1 MRAAAGENPGGA
13 LGMREIPTKHEPQQ
27 VPSSPVQL
35 PRTLGMREIP
45 TKHEPQ
51 QVPFSPVQLP
61 RTSASAGRRL
71 KFTAIGIVVAL
82 FVVPLF
88 LHLSGA
94 WYYVAMFVSILITV
108 GVIQMFLRARKF
120 TVASAEE
127 VLSADPRPP
136 VIYMRSFK
144 DDAAAS
150 MPVMSGPPGWAL
162 LFPKE
167 LITEEE
173 LVARTLND
181 FGPMVTIGRPGEQLR
196 ELGAARMYVG
206 EQEWHERVAA
216 LMQSAKLVVLR
227 LGQTEGL
234 WWELEQAIGKMRPEQ
249 LLVFVPRI
257 ADKATREAIRRRAEA
272 VFPKP
277 LPEFAHSNSPW
288 GNVGSLR
295 GILCFDP
302 DWTAHYIDL
311 TRRIFTLKTL
321 PRFLGFGKPS
331 AKLKYALRPVFANH
345 GVAWTPPPVRKL
357 ATALVAIWCVAALAI
372 VGVILFAVIF
382 N

>member
-1 MRAAAGENPGGA
+1 
-13 LGMREIPTKHEPQQ
+13 MREIPTKHEPQQDPPLPVQPPSTLGMREAPTKHQPQQ

-35 PRTLGMREIP
+35 PRT
-45 TKHEPQ
+45 
-51 QVPFSPVQLP
+51 
-61 RTSASAGRRL
+61 SASTGRKL
-71 KFTAIGIVVAL
+71 KFTAVGIVVAL

-88 LHLSGA
+88 LHFSGA
-94 WYYVAMFVSILITV
+94 WLYLSMFISILITV

-206 EQEWHERVAA
+206 EQEWHEKVAA

-257 ADKATREAIRRRAEA
+257 ADKATREAIRRHAEA

-331 AKLKYALRPVFANH
+331 AKLKYALQPVFANH

-357 ATALVAIWCVAALAI
+357 ATTLVAIWCVAALAI

>member
-1 MRAAAGENPGGA
+1 
-13 LGMREIPTKHEPQQ
+13 MREVPTKHEPLYQ
-27 VPSSPVQL
+27 PP
-35 PRTLGMREIP
+35 P
-45 TKHEPQ
+45 
-51 QVPFSPVQLP
+51 PVQLP
-61 RTSASAGRRL
+61 RTSASTGRRL
-71 KFTAIGIVVAL
+71 KFTAIAIAVAL

-88 LHLSGA
+88 LHLRGA
-94 WYYVAMFVSILITV
+94 WLYLSMFVTILITV
-108 GVIQMFLRARKF
+108 GVMQMLLRARKF

-127 VLSADPRPP
+127 VLAADPRPP

-144 DDAAAS
+144 DDMWAS
-150 MPVMSGPPGWAL
+150 MPIMSGPPGWAL

-181 FGPMVTIGRPGEQLR
+181 FGPMVTIGKPGEQLR

-206 EQEWHERVAA
+206 EQEWHDKVAT
-216 LMQSAKLVVLR
+216 LMRSAKLVVLR

-249 LLVFVPRI
+249 LLIFVPRI
-257 ADKATREAIRRRAEA
+257 VDKATRETIRRRAEA
-272 VFPKP
+272 LFPKP
-277 LPEFAHSNSPW
+277 LPVFAHSNSPW

-295 GILCFDP
+295 GILYFDP

-331 AKLKYALRPVFANH
+331 AKLKYALRPVFASH
-345 GVAWTPPPVRKL
+345 GVAWTPPPVRKV
-357 ATALVAIWCVAALAI
+357 ATTLVGIWCAAALTI
-372 VGVILFAVIF
+372 VGIITFAVIF

>member
-1 MRAAAGENPGGA
+1 
-13 LGMREIPTKHEPQQ
+13 MREVPTKHEPQQ
-27 VPSSPVQL
+27 VPPA
-35 PRTLGMREIP
+35 
-45 TKHEPQ
+45 
-51 QVPFSPVQLP
+51 PVQLP
-61 RTSASAGRRL
+61 RTSASAGRRV

-94 WYYVAMFVSILITV
+94 WFYLSWFVSLLITV

-120 TVASAEE
+120 TAASAEE

-144 DDAAAS
+144 DDGWAS
-150 MPVMSGPPGWAL
+150 MPVMSGPPGWAV

-167 LITEEE
+167 LVTEEE
-173 LVARTLND
+173 LVARILND
-181 FGPMVTIGRPGEQLR
+181 FGPMVTIGKPGEALR

-206 EQEWHERVAA
+206 EQEWHDKVAA

-257 ADKATREAIRRRAEA
+257 VDKSTREAIRRRAEA
-272 VFPKP
+272 LFPKP
-277 LPEFAHSNSPW
+277 LPEFKHSDSSW

-295 GILCFDP
+295 GILYFDP

-331 AKLKYALRPVFANH
+331 AKLKYALQPVFANH
-345 GVAWTPPPVRKL
+345 GVPWTPPRVRKL
-357 ATALVAIWCVAALAI
+357 ATTLVGIWLAAALTI
-372 VGVILFAVIF
+372 IGILMVAVIF

>member
-1 MRAAAGENPGGA
+1 
-13 LGMREIPTKHEPQQ
+13 MREVPTKHEPIEE
-27 VPSSPVQL
+27 PRSPVQQ
-35 PRTLGMREIP
+35 PRALGMRGVP
-45 TKHEPQ
+45 TKHEPIQ
-51 QVPFSPVQLP
+51 QPPSPVQLP
-61 RTSASAGRRL
+61 RTSASTGRRL
-71 KFTAIGIVVAL
+71 KFTAVGIVVAS
-82 FVVPLF
+82 FVIPLF

-94 WYYVAMFVSILITV
+94 WFYVSMFISILITV

-120 TVASAEE
+120 TAASAEE
-127 VLSADPRPP
+127 VLTADPRPP

-150 MPVMSGPPGWAL
+150 MPVMSGPPGWAV

-167 LITEEE
+167 LVTEEE
-173 LVARTLND
+173 LVARILND
-181 FGPMVTIGRPGEQLR
+181 FGPMVTIGRPGEALR

-206 EQEWHERVAA
+206 EQAWHEKVTE

-257 ADKATREAIRRRAEA
+257 GDKAAREAIRRRAEA

-277 LPEFAHSNSPW
+277 LPEFAHSNSSW

-295 GILCFDP
+295 GVLYFDP

-331 AKLKYALRPVFANH
+331 AKLKYALRPVFASH

-357 ATALVAIWCVAALAI
+357 ATTLVGIWCAAALTI
-372 VGVILFAVIF
+372 IGILIFAAF
-382 N
+382 SN

>member
-1 MRAAAGENPGGA
+1 
-13 LGMREIPTKHEPQQ
+13 MREVPTKHEPLQQ
-27 VPSSPVQL
+27 PLSPAQPPHIL
-35 PRTLGMREIP
+35 RMREAP
-45 TKHEPQ
+45 TKHEPPQ
-51 QVPFSPVQLP
+51 QPPSPVQLP

-71 KFTAIGIVVAL
+71 KFTAVGIAVAL

-88 LHLSGA
+88 LHLSGF
-94 WYYVAMFVSILITV
+94 WLYVSMFISILITV

-127 VLSADPRPP
+127 VLTADPRPP

-144 DDAAAS
+144 DDPWAA

-167 LITEEE
+167 LVTEEE
-173 LVARTLND
+173 IVARTLND

-206 EQEWHERVAA
+206 EQEWHEKVAA

-257 ADKATREAIRRRAEA
+257 ADKTTREAIRRRAEA

-295 GILCFDP
+295 GILYFDP

-357 ATALVAIWCVAALAI
+357 ATTMVGIWLALVFTI
-372 VGVILFAVIF
+372 VGIVIWAAFS